1 MADVAESKVTGII
14 KILNVLE
21 DDLDSLTGKVGD
33 MKKQLNVKTLSEID
47 TLLGKTREMATK
59 EAEVLINTSKEKANT
74 ESAKIA
80 QKGDSKL
87 AEIESNV
94 NSNFDDMVKHVVWC
108 GKNVRISAD
117 TPILFENKVIAVGK
131 AILSS
136 EMISDFNRGV
146 AIKVRDSLKSRK
158 EEIVV

>member
-14 KILNVLE
+14 KSLNGLE

-47 TLLGKTREMATK
+47 TLLEKTREMATK
-59 EAEVLINTSKEKANT
+59 EAEVMINAAKEKANS

-80 QKGDSKL
+80 QEGDSKL

-94 NSNFDDMVKHVVWC
+94 NSNFDDMVKHVVSTA
-108 GKNVRISAD
+108 K
-117 TPILFENKVIAVGK
+117 L
-131 AILSS
+131 
-136 EMISDFNRGV
+136 
-146 AIKVRDSLKSRK
+146 
-158 EEIVV
+158 

>member
-14 KILNVLE
+14 KSLNGLE

-47 TLLGKTREMATK
+47 TLLEKTREMATK
-59 EAEVLINTSKEKANT
+59 EAEVMINAAKEKANS

-80 QKGDSKL
+80 QEGDSKL

-94 NSNFDDMVKHVVWC
+94 NTNFDDMVKHVVST
-108 GKNVRISAD
+108 I
-117 TPILFENKVIAVGK
+117 
-131 AILSS
+131 
-136 EMISDFNRGV
+136 
-146 AIKVRDSLKSRK
+146 LKS
-158 EEIVV
+158 